1 MLRRCFECAEIRCG
15 CISSCQEALIA
26 GDGKSQKVYDVVWG
40 YIEASE
46 DARALSE
53 ATGELRA
60 AAAAPAGAKPTQH
73 VDDVRRRPVPGGVVH
88 HHTHK
93 KPLR

>member
-26 GDGKSQKVYDVVWG
+26 GDGKFRKAYDVVWG

-46 DARALSE
+46 DARALPG
-53 ATGELRA
+53 AADELRA

-73 VDDVRRRPVPGGVVH
+73 VAD
-88 HHTHK
+88 
-93 KPLR
+93 LYEL

>member
-1 MLRRCFECAEIRCG
+1 MHQQLPG
-15 CISSCQEALIA
+15 EALIA

-73 VDDVRRRPVPGGVVH
+73 VDDVRRRSARRDRGSGASRPAS
-88 HHTHK
+88 
-93 KPLR
+93 